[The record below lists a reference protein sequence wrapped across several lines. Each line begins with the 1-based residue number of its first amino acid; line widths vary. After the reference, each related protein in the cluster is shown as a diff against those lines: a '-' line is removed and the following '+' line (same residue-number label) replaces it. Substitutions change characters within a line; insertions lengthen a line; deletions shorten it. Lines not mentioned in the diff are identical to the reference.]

1 MSCLRQAKSGGL
13 RKSSEYWSSQAP
25 RMEEMVLQQGG
36 KHKEDQV
43 PGETH
48 VHPHKPR
55 STAGT
60 THPSQRAATRATT
73 AQSDLLLQLHP
84 LVHSVP
90 GVVPIRLHVE
100 FAIPGGAQRAGTEH
114 PALSC
119 LSQQPPPP
127 PHHPQ
132 LCQGVGMNL
141 LRSVLLPSLCH
152 NLPVTGTGKQPALA
166 TSLEQLRLSR
176 KLCPPCPVPR

>member
-1 MSCLRQAKSGGL
+1 MRQAKSGGL

-36 KHKEDQV
+36 KHRQRGSGARRNPCAPPGALLGQHIPPKELPPDPPQ
-43 PGETH
+43 H
-48 VHPHKPR
+48 
-55 STAGT
+55 
-60 THPSQRAATRATT
+60 
-73 AQSDLLLQLHP
+73 LLLQLHP

-114 PALSC
+114 PALLC

-152 NLPVTGTGKQPALA
+152 NLPVTGTGQQPALA
-166 TSLEQLRLSR
+166 TSLEELRLSR
-176 KLCPPCPVPR
+176 KLCPPCPVPKPPR